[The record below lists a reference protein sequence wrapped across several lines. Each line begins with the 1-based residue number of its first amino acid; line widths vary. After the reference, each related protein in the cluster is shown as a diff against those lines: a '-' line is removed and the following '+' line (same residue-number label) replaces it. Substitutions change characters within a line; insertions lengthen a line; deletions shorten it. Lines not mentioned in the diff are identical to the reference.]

1 MKNIEPNVLLIEPT
15 ETCEQSNLLVR
26 SSSDKAV
33 LSQRRNEWKSWS
45 NNNYPKHHK
54 IWMAK
59 L

>member
-33 LSQRRNEWKSWS
+33 LSQRRNE
-45 NNNYPKHHK
+45 
-54 IWMAK
+54 
-59 L
+59 